1 MPLVCAPCLPVFL
14 LVCVLCRPVRWTSL
28 TGFYGTHTYKPQT
41 PLLCKLEV
49 CSFSQVFTTKYLL
62 TEEST
67 SSLSL
72 PSPPHEEVT
81 VSQPKEQV
89 TASPN
94 WGVLLDVS
102 GSMQSAYATDSK
114 RDVSVQRTH
123 TLFTTVANIVGK
135 EVANHKR
142 YQSIFACGFGI
153 QEPAPVCNLI
163 PLFELLRDL
172 RLSQSQPQD
181 LVRLARQHEA
191 PHAERWITKHLTEKE
206 ASVLNYLLRK
216 DESLIPRLIEKLPQ
230 DSIAVRGFGAILS
243 FVESL
248 PVIGGAAEAQET
260 QMVTTSE
267 AYTYAQDI
275 MRTAFL
281 NSFNKPI
288 KSSSVIHVSKV
299 MCELLETEQAS
310 ASSSSESLRDY
321 VQELVDYIK
330 PYIYGGTPMC
340 MAMNEAVRIFK
351 QADPD
356 MEKVLFVLSDGESGD
371 GDPCPIAQELHALG
385 VCIVTCYLTSD
396 RLDNPKHLLYH
407 ANPDWRDGRLALFKM
422 SSTMKNTHT
431 PISYL
436 IDAGWQLPASGE
448 SRLFVQANSMEI
460 VNEFC
465 ETVVKHLTKGCD
477 ALVDVLA
484 KVPLATYINQYNA
497 DFIPKKEQ
505 YGGTCYANAIAA
517 TFHLAMHRIVGREGG
532 IPDFYTIRERI
543 IHEYGQHGATADR
556 VLEKV
561 CPEYRLHFRKVEET
575 GARQAIN
582 QRRPVVATY
591 GLYAEEWDN
600 FSRFFRNAKKG
611 ILKRADVQ
619 TSE

>member
-1 MPLVCAPCLPVFL
+1 M
-14 LVCVLCRPVRWTSL
+14 
-28 TGFYGTHTYKPQT
+28 Y
-41 PLLCKLEV
+41 
-49 CSFSQVFTTKYLL
+49 
-62 TEEST
+62 
-67 SSLSL
+67 
-72 PSPPHEEVT
+72 
-81 VSQPKEQV
+81 
-89 TASPN
+89 
-94 WGVLLDVS
+94 GVLLDVS
-102 GSMQSAYATDSK
+102 GSMKSAYSMDN
-114 RDVSVQRTH
+114 RHDVSVQRTH

-142 YQSIFACGFGI
+142 QDSIFACGFGI

-172 RLSQSQPQD
+172 RLSRSQPQD
-181 LVRLARQHEA
+181 LVRLARQHGA
-191 PHAERWITKHLTEKE
+191 PHAERWIKKHLTEKE

-216 DESLIPRLIEKLPQ
+216 DESLIPRLIKKLPQ
-230 DSIAVRGFGAILS
+230 DSIAVRGFGATVN

-248 PVIGGAAEAQET
+248 PIVGNMAEAKET
-260 QMVTTSE
+260 QMVTKSE

-281 NSFNKPI
+281 NSLNKPI
-288 KSSSVIHVSKV
+288 KSSSVIHVSEV
-299 MCELLETEQAS
+299 MRELLETEPSDEAQAS
-310 ASSSSESLRDY
+310 TSESLRDY
-321 VQELVDYIK
+321 VQELVDYIE

-356 MEKVLFVLSDGESGD
+356 KAKVLFVLSDGESGD

-385 VCIVTCYLTSD
+385 VSIVTCYLTSD
-396 RLDNPKHLLYH
+396 HLDNPKRLLYH
-407 ANPDWRDGRLALFKM
+407 SNPNWTDGRLALFKM

-448 SRLFVQANSMEI
+448 SRLFVQANSMEV
-460 VNEFC
+460 VNELC
-465 ETVVKHLTKGCD
+465 ETVVSHLLDGCD

-497 DFIPKKEQ
+497 KFEAKEQ
-505 YGGTCYANAIAA
+505 DGGTCYANAIAA

-543 IHEYGQHGATADR
+543 IHEYGQHGANTMN
-556 VLEKV
+556 VLKKV
-561 CPEYRLHFRKVEET
+561 CPEYRLHFRKVEEI

-582 QRRPVVATY
+582 QRRPVVATFW
-591 GLYAEEWDN
+591 LYDEKWKK

-611 ILKRADVQ
+611 ILKRADIQ
-619 TSE
+619 TSEYNCSVLFLAASSFTLCSRSTFSNLSSLCTIGSGFGLSAFSYSSMTSHFLLFF